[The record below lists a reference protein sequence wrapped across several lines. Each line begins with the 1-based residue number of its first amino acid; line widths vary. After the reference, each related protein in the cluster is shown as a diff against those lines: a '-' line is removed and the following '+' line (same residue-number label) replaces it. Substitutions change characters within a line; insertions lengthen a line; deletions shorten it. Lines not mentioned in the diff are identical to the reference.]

1 MSNATRETT
10 DNATIDSR
18 TNGRGDPA
26 RPGTVAKSVTKAARE
41 STAALPAA
49 SGEADRVFAAPRDR
63 ADDFR
68 FDSEVT
74 AVFDDMLDRSVP
86 FYREIQ
92 RMGAEL
98 TVDFTQPGTNV
109 YDLGCSTC
117 NSFLQIDRLMQ
128 PGVDCRFVGVDSSEE
143 MLAKARSKLT
153 AAKFARPYSLQ
164 LADLNMGVEVSNA
177 SVVMMVLTLQFV
189 RPLYRERLVRS
200 VYDGMVDN
208 GCLILVEK
216 VLGEHSTFNR
226 LFIEHYYEMKKRNGY
241 SELEIAQK
249 REALENI
256 LVPYRLEENKELL
269 KHCGFSHSD
278 VFFKWYNFCGMIA
291 LK

>member
-1 MSNATRETT
+1 MAT
-10 DNATIDSR
+10 AG
-18 TNGRGDPA
+18 TNGRA
-26 RPGTVAKSVTKAARE
+26 ERMTKATKAVRD
-41 STAALPAA
+41 TAAAA
-49 SGEADRVFAAPRDR
+49 SAAADEADRVFAKPRDR
-63 ADDFR
+63 VDDFS
-68 FDSEVT
+68 FNSEVT

-92 RMGAEL
+92 RMTAEL
-98 TVDFTQPGTNV
+98 CADFAQPGTNV

-117 NSFLQIDRLMQ
+117 NSFLNIDRVMK
-128 PGVDCRFVGVDSSEE
+128 PDAGVSFVGVDYSEE
-143 MLAKARSKLT
+143 MLAKARGKLE

-164 LADLNMGVEVSNA
+164 VGDLDAGVSVENA
-177 SVVMMVLTLQFV
+177 SVAMLVLTLQFV
-189 RPLYRERLVRS
+189 RPLHRERLVRAIHQ
-200 VYDGMVDN
+200 GMTDN

-216 VLGEHSTFNR
+216 VLGENSTFNR

-249 REALENI
+249 REALENV

-269 KHCGFSHSD
+269 KACGFRHTD